1 MNLNYFIAMWIVFVS
16 CSAFREAPNTATSH
30 PSTNT
35 SINTWPLKSSLS
47 SKEELRL
54 NIIELSKHF
63 LGRKYRSG
71 GKSPQTGFDCSGFTG
86 YLFGTHNVNLS
97 ASSSSQIFDGNSKSI
112 NDLEPG
118 DLVFFARSPGGRIF
132 HVALVTNI
140 DNIGIHVIHSTNSNG
155 VIETNISKDAYWA
168 PKLVGARDVIG
179 N

>member
-1 MNLNYFIAMWIVFVS
+1 MIVFVS
-16 CSAFREAPNTATSH
+16 CSAFKEAPASATII
-30 PSTNT
+30 PSVKAPNKYT
-35 SINTWPLKSSLS
+35 SGKPALS

-63 LGRKYRSG
+63 LGRRYRSG
-71 GKSPQTGFDCSGFTG
+71 GKSPDTGFDCSGFTG
-86 YLFGTHNVNLS
+86 FLFGTYNVRLS

-140 DNIGIHVIHSTNSNG
+140 DNNGIHVIHSTNTNG
-155 VIETNISKDAYWA
+155 VIETNISKDGYWA
-168 PKLVGARDVIG
+168 PKLAGARDVIG